1 MTPDNYVRF
10 HEQGQG
16 RALIELA
23 RAYHPR
29 SAIRELVTNSLDD
42 RVKKGVTE
50 NIYLTLDPYQKRIVV
65 FDNGNG
71 IAEEKLFSLATSV
84 GFSTKAGQVD
94 MRGEKA
100 LGLLA
105 FGSIGDVMHIITRP
119 YGSAQKNYGYTRWE
133 IDDSKHRIPFVNQ
146 ELSPDQVEDSFGSFS
161 YGTKVVI
168 DRVNSHIFEKVLT
181 PANLKDGLR
190 SLYNP
195 ALRKGIAKIYVGK
208 YDKRSK
214 KVKFEEIKAIEYEKE
229 SSLLLIDQTLQ
240 IPIKNEEQPG
250 NLEVLL
256 FIDPEASRDKVAV
269 CSKDVQVYESITEL
283 TEFAK
288 HPVWSSGKVT
298 GYINDHFN
306 KLILG
311 RDGIDRT
318 RNAFKSWY
326 STLEEIAEKLRP
338 IVEENKK
345 KGKKVKEQKYIQ
357 EAFRALSDVWRDLRK
372 EDSEEDYIVNPEGE
386 EIIKVREEERKE
398 SEKKGS
404 EHEKSKEKV
413 VNHDKEGEK
422 TIRVSRK
429 KVPFACP
436 LPLEFSQHEMH
447 LRSRYEH
454 QLGRLYINSLH
465 PDYQARVDLTDP
477 SPFIRYNVEI
487 LAKEASSNEIR
498 KMSESRRLIGN
509 PNEIVEMAMQRE
521 EQLRFLALERLGI
534 I

>member
-1 MTPDNYVRF
+1 MTADNYVCF

-16 RALIELA
+16 RALIELS

-29 SAIRELVTNSLDD
+29 NAVRELVTNSLDD
-42 RVKKGVTE
+42 RVRTRGSIEK
-50 NIYLTLDPYQKRIVV
+50 IHITLDPYQKRIIVE
-65 FDNGNG
+65 DNGNG
-71 IAEEKLFSLATSV
+71 MSPEKLFSLAKSV
-84 GFSTKAGQVD
+84 GFSSKAGQVD

-105 FGSIGDVMHIITRP
+105 FGSVGDVMHIVSRA
-119 YGSAQKNYGYTRWE
+119 YGTSQRNYGYTRWE
-133 IDDSKHRIPFVNQ
+133 IDDKKNRIPFVNE
-146 ELSPDQVEDSFGSFS
+146 ELNPDQVEQLFGSFS
-161 YGTKVVI
+161 YGTKVII
-168 DRVNSHIFEKVLT
+168 DRVNPHIFEKVLT
-181 PANLKDGLR
+181 PANLKDSLKQ
-190 SLYNP
+190 LYNP
-195 ALRKGIAKIYVGK
+195 ALRKSIAQIYVGK
-208 YDKRSK
+208 YDKRAK
-214 KVKFEEIKAIEYEKE
+214 KVKFEQVKPIEYERE
-229 SSLLLIDQTLQ
+229 SSVLLMDQTLQ
-240 IPIKNEEQPG
+240 VTIKNEEQPG

-269 CSKDVQVYESITEL
+269 CSKDVQVYESLTEL
-283 TEFAK
+283 TEFLK
-288 HPVWSSGKVT
+288 HPVWSSGKVS

-326 STLEEIAEKLRP
+326 STLEVIAEKLRP

-357 EAFRALSDVWRDLRK
+357 EAFRALSDVWKELKKDDIGDDYVVDPQGPEIITVRERERK
-372 EDSEEDYIVNPEGE
+372 QGEEGE
-386 EIIKVREEERKE
+386 GR
-398 SEKKGS
+398 
-404 EHEKSKEKV
+404 EKSKERIID
-413 VNHDKEGEK
+413 NDNSGERE
-422 TIRVSRK
+422 IRVNRRR
-429 KVPFACP
+429 VPFACP

-465 PDYQARVDLTDP
+465 PDYQSRVDLADP
-477 SPFIRYNVEI
+477 SAFVRYNVEI

-498 KMSESRRLIGN
+498 KMNESRKLVGN
-509 PNEIVEMAMQRE
+509 PTEVVEMALQRE